1 MKDGPI
7 ELDDAI
13 HRQVKELCGEGDA
26 LAEAKQFLDAA
37 EKYQDA
43 LKLLP
48 EPVHKWTSATWIFTA
63 LGDVFF
69 LSGDHERA
77 RAALLEATHCPGGI
91 GNPFIHLRI
100 GQAQF
105 ELGNEILA
113 LDEFTRAY
121 MGGGKDVFRGEDGK
135 YFALVE
141 QNLKQPPT
149 GW

>member
-1 MKDGPI
+1 MKDRPI

-13 HRQVKELCGEGDA
+13 HCHVKELCGEGDA
-26 LAEAKQFLDAA
+26 LAKAERFLDAA
-37 EKYQDA
+37 EKYQAA

-48 EPVHKWTSATWIFTA
+48 EPVHRWTAATWVFTA
-63 LGDVFF
+63 LGDVSF
-69 LSGDHERA
+69 LSGDFERA
-77 RAALLEATHCPGGI
+77 RTALLEAMHCPGGI

-113 LDEFTRAY
+113 LDELTRAY
-121 MGGGKDVFRGEDGK
+121 MGGGKEVFRDEDDK
-135 YFALVE
+135 YFAMVK
-141 QNLKQPPT
+141 QNLKQPPN